1 MTYVKLATL
10 AVFMLTTFCMYI
22 FLILRSSFSPIYLY
36 MLGSILLINE
46 KLLYYMLNLMPNFPK
61 HIRYMHRCV
70 LVPTLTS
77 FAICSNRPDK
87 R

>member
-1 MTYVKLATL
+1 
-10 AVFMLTTFCMYI
+10 
-22 FLILRSSFSPIYLY
+22 

>member
-10 AVFMLTTFCMYI
+10 AVLVKSHRYI
-22 FLILRSSFSPIYLY
+22 Y
-36 MLGSILLINE
+36 MLGTRKIFLINE

-61 HIRYMHRCV
+61 YIRYMHRCV

-77 FAICSNRPDK
+77 FAICSNRPDEG
-87 R
+87 